1 MKDDVNIISTGIINL
16 LYLNIN
22 KIISF
27 SKEDFQDLVEG
38 IKEIYNINIQKFN
51 EDIKNF
57 DTEKN
62 IIINKILNIKESFE
76 SDKDFRYEEL
86 IQEKDVENKLS
97 TIENDIINFEINFHK
112 LKNQNKK
119 DNTEVSKN
127 SHEITRSIFQRVSS
141 TSTSFQALKSNISGT
156 SNNNIINQF
165 NHFTRPIVKKN
176 SLVDKPS
183 NILKNLTSKNVAP
196 SKLVLPKINNKKF
209 SNINTNNSNNMNSN
223 IQIISQNH
231 CQSNKLVLKD
241 KTLLK
246 NKKLNSSSKNRTPSA
261 KAMKTNS
268 NSPINNSINA
278 KNNYEENY
286 KSKTDKKPSSN
297 KNMNFF
303 IRKRLNSNATNLKE
317 YNNIHLQGNNKI
329 YIDAG
334 DNK

>member
-1 MKDDVNIISTGIINL
+1 
-16 LYLNIN
+16 
-22 KIISF
+22 
-27 SKEDFQDLVEG
+27 
-38 IKEIYNINIQKFN
+38 
-51 EDIKNF
+51 
-57 DTEKN
+57 
-62 IIINKILNIKESFE
+62 
-76 SDKDFRYEEL
+76 
-86 IQEKDVENKLS
+86 
-97 TIENDIINFEINFHK
+97 
-112 LKNQNKK
+112 
-119 DNTEVSKN
+119 
-127 SHEITRSIFQRVSS
+127 
-141 TSTSFQALKSNISGT
+141 
-156 SNNNIINQF
+156 
-165 NHFTRPIVKKN
+165 
-176 SLVDKPS
+176 
-183 NILKNLTSKNVAP
+183 
-196 SKLVLPKINNKKF
+196 
-209 SNINTNNSNNMNSN
+209 MNSN